1 MRQKFDYFRKHNFSN
16 LMTGAS
22 NMMDS
27 TKASKNEMTAL
38 PRNAVNC
45 VAEENEND
53 ERVSGYYSS
62 KRISLP
68 PCRALNA
75 LEPRTENS

>member
-1 MRQKFDYFRKHNFSN
+1 
-16 LMTGAS
+16 MTGAS
-22 NMMDS
+22 NIMDN

-53 ERVSGYYSS
+53 KRVS
-62 KRISLP
+62 RILQKILLTTM
-68 PCRALNA
+68 PCLKCNGA
-75 LEPRTENS
+75 SH